1 MLIHPTLEKLR
12 SLKLEGFAR
21 GMEEQMASPD
31 IESLSFEERLGL
43 LVDREAT
50 DRENK
55 RLAGRLYRAKL
66 KQSACLE
73 DIDFRHPRGLDRS
86 LMMSLAGCNWVREHL
101 NVLITGATGTGKSY
115 LANAL
120 AHRACMEGYSALYA
134 RASRLFGELA
144 TARGDG
150 RYGKMLRSLA
160 KVDLL
165 VLDDWGLARL
175 NAEERGDLLEIME
188 DRYQMRSTI
197 VASQLPVDKWH
208 EVIGD
213 PSVGDAVLDRLVNNA
228 YQIALTGE
236 SMRRRLSSL
245 TQASQVEA

>member
-21 GMEEQMASPD
+21 GLEEQMGNA
-31 IESLSFEERLGL
+31 EMAGLSFEERLGL
-43 LVDREAT
+43 LVDREVM

-55 RLAGRLYRAKL
+55 RLAGRLHRAKL
-66 KQSACLE
+66 RQSACLE

-86 LMMSLAGCNWVREHL
+86 LVMSLAGCNWIKEHL
-101 NVLITGATGTGKSY
+101 NVLLTGATGTGKSY
-115 LANAL
+115 LACAL
-120 AHRACMEGYSALYA
+120 AHRACLEGYSALYA
-134 RASRLFGELA
+134 RVPRLFGELA
-144 TARGDG
+144 VARGDG
-150 RYGKMLRSLA
+150 RYAKMLKSIAR
-160 KVDLL
+160 VDVL

-213 PSVGDAVLDRLVNNA
+213 PTIADAVLDRLVNNA
-228 YQIALTGE
+228 YRISLSGE
-236 SMRRRLSSL
+236 SMRRKLSPL
-245 TQASQVEA
+245 TQTGQVGG

>member
-21 GMEEQMASPD
+21 GLEEQMASA
-31 IESLSFEERLGL
+31 EMAGLSFEERLGL
-43 LVDREAT
+43 LVDREVM

-55 RLAGRLYRAKL
+55 RLAGRLHRAKL
-66 KQSACLE
+66 RQSACLE

-86 LMMSLAGCNWVREHL
+86 LVMSLAGCNWIKEHL
-101 NVLITGATGTGKSY
+101 NVLLTGATGTGKSY
-115 LANAL
+115 LACAL
-120 AHRACMEGYSALYA
+120 AHRACLEGYSALYA
-134 RASRLFGELA
+134 RVPRLFGELA
-144 TARGDG
+144 VARGDG
-150 RYGKMLRSLA
+150 RYAKMLKSIAR
-160 KVDLL
+160 VDVL

-213 PSVGDAVLDRLVNNA
+213 PTIADAVLDRLVNNA
-228 YQIALTGE
+228 YRISLSGE
-236 SMRRRLSSL
+236 SMRRKLSVL
-245 TQASQVEA
+245 TQASQVEG

>member
-1 MLIHPTLEKLR
+1 MIHPTLEKLR

-21 GMEEQMASPD
+21 GLEEQMGNA
-31 IESLSFEERLGL
+31 EMAGLSFEERLGL
-43 LVDREAT
+43 LVDREVM

-55 RLAGRLYRAKL
+55 RLAGRLHRAKL
-66 KQSACLE
+66 RQSACLE

-86 LMMSLAGCNWVREHL
+86 LVMSLAGCNWIKEHL
-101 NVLITGATGTGKSY
+101 NVLLTGATGTGKSY
-115 LANAL
+115 LACAL
-120 AHRACMEGYSALYA
+120 AHRACLEGYSALYA
-134 RASRLFGELA
+134 RVPRLFGELA
-144 TARGDG
+144 VARGDG
-150 RYGKMLRSLA
+150 RYAKMLKSIAR
-160 KVDLL
+160 VDVL

-213 PSVGDAVLDRLVNNA
+213 PTIADAVLDRLVNNA
-228 YQIALTGE
+228 YRISLSGE
-236 SMRRRLSSL
+236 SMRRKLSPL
-245 TQASQVEA
+245 TQTGQVGG